1 MSYSF
6 GQQVGF
12 VVGAFI
18 ALILVVLGVMYAVT
32 GKIPF
37 YPEPRRNSYGRRNS
51 YRREKMSGG
60 MTPEIADALSKQME
74 SQLQSKA
81 IYDQDIQRPY
91 TNQSIDEVFGGKY
104 SEHKL
109 AGYRFGD
116 HMLNDCKPCLDSLVS
131 IVDGYKTRMER
142 PDFDGQIGNTSPKL
156 LGKQFGFRIKQ
167 SCSACASLI
176 EQTWMGM
183 NENWET
189 GRYPTASELLEQVF

>member
-1 MSYSF
+1 MAYSF
-6 GQQVGF
+6 RQQVGF
-12 VVGAFI
+12 FLA
-18 ALILVVLGVMYAVT
+18 ALITILLVIFGVMYIIT

-37 YPEPRRNSYGRRNS
+37 YPESRRNSYGRRNS

-60 MTPEIADALSKQME
+60 IDPEIGDALAKRMA
-74 SQLQSKA
+74 SQV
-81 IYDQDIQRPY
+81 
-91 TNQSIDEVFGGKY
+91 QSIDEVFGGKY

-142 PDFDGQIGNTSPKL
+142 RDFDGQIGNTSPKL
-156 LGKQFGFRIKQ
+156 LGTQFGFRIKQ

-176 EQTWMGM
+176 EQTWAGM